1 MEAQNDSVIGN
12 ITLLSIN
19 RASKEM
25 KIGKKRINEMIQ
37 NGEIRV
43 IKYKNGTVKI
53 PKSELIRWVQE
64 RQQYN
69 VILRLPDYGQ
79 KIRKGP
85 AFDARLV
92 MKKIIARGGRN
103 E

>member
-1 MEAQNDSVIGN
+1 MDTMTDISVGN

-25 KIGKKRINEMIQ
+25 KIGKKRIIEMIQ

-53 PKSELIRWVQE
+53 PKSELIRWVQD

-79 KIRKGP
+79 KIRKTP
-85 AFDARLV
+85 AFDAQLV
-92 MKKIIARGGRN
+92 MKKILNVRGKR
-103 E
+103 

>member
-1 MEAQNDSVIGN
+1 MDTQNDSVVGN
-12 ITLLSIN
+12 ITLLSKH

-69 VILRLPDYGQ
+69 VIMRLPEHGQ
-79 KIRKGP
+79 KVRIVP
-85 AFDARLV
+85 SFDAQLV
-92 MKKIIARGGRN
+92 MKKILEMKGAR
-103 E
+103 